1 MNPANHGQCHIRRNS
16 RDERAEG
23 TTTTTKDPQ
32 TTTTTKPAGVGG
44 GGGHSRNSASV
55 PGGVGGA
62 SVPGGVGGASVPGGI
77 GGASVSGGVEASEA
91 TDSEPS
97 PSSDQS
103 LQGEERLLL
112 RQQISGR
119 DPPEMAMRS
128 AVVSQRPYPK
138 PPRGRSGSWSGVNES
153 EDELERMAEAMQHPP
168 AAAPQIKVTG
178 AEHNGGSVRRHY
190 GSVTSSV
197 TSLSSANHYPH
208 PFDESTTTTTTT
220 GLFSPDVTPERM
232 RRRLK
237 FYFMDP
243 IEKWQAKRRF
253 PWKLL
258 LQIFKI
264 LVVTAQLCLF
274 AQQRFSHV
282 NYLWDTKISFSH
294 LFIEGWDSSR
304 EINVY
309 PPGSGPL
316 AVYKKSEF
324 YKYLDFAV
332 VGFATIEEQSIG
344 TLNYDHK
351 NGSMVN
357 SLLCVSQ
364 YASGEVL
371 DNGTYVLD
379 SNETRSCYQI
389 PTAEINATAWSTERF
404 LKDTYNFTF
413 NFDLLLNT
421 EFIFQLRT
429 IKLRVNLPYE
439 TPECYRLVSK
449 VEFNNH
455 DHDGQM
461 LLSMDVSA
469 RVLECH
475 GSVDLATAA
484 WTIQMWRTVVN
495 IMSIIICFISL
506 MMCVRAIYRAQVLR
520 QATVLFFKRHFD
532 KDLTV
537 SEKMAFVNLWY
548 ILICVNDVLI
558 IIGSFIKIGIE
569 NKHYVIHGL
578 SQVSSPQFFLEE
590 EERSYQGYLDTWNVC
605 SLFLG
610 LGNLFVWFGC
620 LRYLGFFATYNV
632 LILTIKKCI
641 PNVLRFSICLLMVF
655 AGYCLCGWLVLGPY
669 HLKFRSFS
677 STMEC
682 LYSLINGDDMFATF
696 SSTSGKDPVV
706 WWFSRIY
713 LYTFIS
719 LFIYVILSLFI
730 AIIMDA
736 YETIKNYHIDGFP
749 VDDLMKFVNECREG
763 PTSGVFHDVGDR
775 TIHDV
780 INSICCCGQQQH
792 GDGNGDEYEPLIS

>member
-23 TTTTTKDPQ
+23 TTTTKDPQ
-32 TTTTTKPAGVGG
+32 TTTTKPAGVGG
-44 GGGHSRNSASV
+44 GHSGHSASF
-55 PGGVGGA
+55 PGGVGVGGA
-62 SVPGGVGGASVPGGI
+62 SVPGVGGASVCD
-77 GGASVSGGVEASEA
+77 GVEASET

-119 DPPEMAMRS
+119 DPPAVAMRS

-178 AEHNGGSVRRHY
+178 VEHNGGSTRRHY

-208 PFDESTTTTTTT
+208 IFDESTTTNTTT
-220 GLFSPDVTPERM
+220 GLFSPDITPERM

-237 FYFMDP
+237 FHFMNP
-243 IEKWQAKRRF
+243 MEKWQAKRRF

-258 LQIFKI
+258 LQIVKI

-274 AQQRFSHV
+274 AQQRFNHV

-324 YKYLDFAV
+324 YRYLDYAV

-344 TLNYDHK
+344 TLYYDHE
-351 NGSMVN
+351 NGSMVD

-389 PTAEINATAWSTERF
+389 PTAEVNATAWSTERF

-439 TPECYRLVSK
+439 TPECYRLISK
-449 VEFNNH
+449 VQFNNH

-461 LLSMDVSA
+461 LLSMDVGA

-484 WTIQMWRTVVN
+484 WTIKMWRTVVN
-495 IMSIIICFISL
+495 IMSIIICLISL

-532 KDLTV
+532 KDLTM
-537 SEKMAFVNLWY
+537 SEKMEFVNLWY

-569 NKHYVIHGL
+569 NK
-578 SQVSSPQFFLEE
+578 
-590 EERSYQGYLDTWNVC
+590 SYQGYLDTWNVC

-620 LRYLGFFATYNV
+620 LRYLGFFTTYNV

-736 YETIKNYHIDGFP
+736 YETIKNYNIDGFP
-749 VDDLMKFVNECREG
+749 VSDLMKFVNECREG
-763 PTSGVFHDVGDR
+763 PTSGVFHDAGDR

-792 GDGNGDEYEPLIS
+792 GDGNEDEYEPLIS

>member
-16 RDERAEG
+16 RDERAES
-23 TTTTTKDPQ
+23 TTTTKDPQ
-32 TTTTTKPAGVGG
+32 TTTTKPAGVGG
-44 GGGHSRNSASV
+44 GGGHSASF
-55 PGGVGGA
+55 PGGVGVGGA
-62 SVPGGVGGASVPGGI
+62 SVPGVGGASVCD
-77 GGASVSGGVEASEA
+77 GVEASET

-119 DPPEMAMRS
+119 DPPAVAMRS

-178 AEHNGGSVRRHY
+178 AEHNGGSARRHY

-208 PFDESTTTTTTT
+208 IFDESTTTNTTT
-220 GLFSPDVTPERM
+220 GLFSPDITPERM

-237 FYFMDP
+237 FHFMNP
-243 IEKWQAKRRF
+243 MEKWQAKRRF

-258 LQIFKI
+258 LQIVKI

-274 AQQRFSHV
+274 AQQRFNHV

-324 YKYLDFAV
+324 YRYLDYAV

-344 TLNYDHK
+344 TLYYDHE
-351 NGSMVN
+351 NGSMVD

-389 PTAEINATAWSTERF
+389 PTAEVNATAWSTERF

-439 TPECYRLVSK
+439 TPECYRLISK
-449 VEFNNH
+449 VQFNNH

-461 LLSMDVSA
+461 LLSMDVGA

-484 WTIQMWRTVVN
+484 WTIKMWRTVVN
-495 IMSIIICFISL
+495 IMSIIICLISL

-532 KDLTV
+532 KDLTM
-537 SEKMAFVNLWY
+537 SEKMEFVNLWY

-569 NKHYVIHGL
+569 NK
-578 SQVSSPQFFLEE
+578 
-590 EERSYQGYLDTWNVC
+590 SYQGYLDTWNVC

-620 LRYLGFFATYNV
+620 LRYLGFFTTYNV

-736 YETIKNYHIDGFP
+736 YETIKNYNIDGFP
-749 VDDLMKFVNECREG
+749 VSDLMKFVNECREG
-763 PTSGVFHDVGDR
+763 PTSGVFHDAGDR